1 LRRAVL
7 VAVAVALAAVAVAVV
22 LVVRQSSDVSTVADL
37 ERGDCVNGPPFLHG
51 EQPAVSDLTLADCD
65 DPHDAEVLVVVDLD
79 PAQAAA
85 YRPVVPDEVCL
96 DALDGKAD
104 AAVSDSRLL
113 VAGVADSDRPDHGDP
128 LACFGFAADGTRLEG
143 RVKPR

>member
-7 VAVAVALAAVAVAVV
+7 TAVAVALAAVAVAVV
-22 LVVRQSSDVSTVADL
+22 LVVRQHADVTSVADL
-37 ERGDCVNGPPFLHG
+37 DRGDCVDGSPFLRG
-51 EQPAVSDLTLADCD
+51 EQPALADLSRADCD
-65 DPHDAEVLVVVDLD
+65 DLHDAEVLVLVHLD
-79 PAQAAA
+79 ARQAAA

-96 DALDGKAD
+96 DALGNKAG
-104 AAVSDSRLL
+104 AAVSDERLL
-113 VAGVADSDRPDHGDP
+113 VAGVADVTKPAEGDT